1 MKIRRSART
10 ILTTLL
16 LISLFTSLTVWHNKA
31 PHSLS
36 QQAQQSLSQE
46 LGQINHGLTIFLEPI
61 AKQDDVTSFYAMG
74 TSVLPA
80 WPTSVFRASYS
91 DPLARLNQTPSIK
104 TLIRYRSVE
113 DFLVI
118 LSQVEQQ
125 VPGTLRSLD
134 FQNYK
139 AILEP
144 SVIISFR
151 LLFSLLVGVCGLIAI
166 RLYNR

>member
-10 ILTTLL
+10 ILATLL
-16 LISLFTSLTVWHNKA
+16 LLSLFTSLTVWHNKA

-36 QQAQQSLSQE
+36 QQEQQSLSQE
-46 LGQINHGLTIFLEPI
+46 LGQINHDLTVFLEPI
-61 AKQDDVTSFYAMG
+61 EKQGDVTSFYVMG
-74 TSVLPA
+74 KSVLPV

-91 DPLARLNQTPSIK
+91 DPLARLSQTPTIK
-104 TLIRYRSVE
+104 TLIRYRSAE

-118 LSQVEQQ
+118 LNQVEQQ
-125 VPGTLRSLD
+125 VPGTVRSLD

-139 AILEP
+139 AIPEP
-144 SVIISFR
+144 GMIISFR

-166 RLYNR
+166 RFYNR